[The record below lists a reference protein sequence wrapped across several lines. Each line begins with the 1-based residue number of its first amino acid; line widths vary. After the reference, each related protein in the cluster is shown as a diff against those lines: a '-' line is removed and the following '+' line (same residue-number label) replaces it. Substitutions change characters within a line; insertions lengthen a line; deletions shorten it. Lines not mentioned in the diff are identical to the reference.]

1 MTAVKG
7 AGRNPRLFVGMA
19 VKVRPALNNL
29 GRRAVRQSDIIH
41 HTSREKDTNMK
52 VTRSVGVLLASTAF
66 LSFAGS
72 AFALDGD
79 DVLAKIN
86 ALYALQGGKVEA
98 ASTSVDGSN
107 VTLSGVTVTMAG
119 MENKPF
125 PIGDVTLENVEEGDD
140 GYSIEKVSF
149 ADISK
154 TQDGVTFTAKDIA
167 LGGVYIANDP
177 KPGTV
182 ESMMIYDNLSTGPMT
197 ATKDGKQ
204 VFALDG
210 IDANLNAAEDQSKF
224 DFDAT
229 VSGVNIDLTTVPD
242 PKAQAAIEALGLQT
256 LNGEVTMKGSWTLA
270 DGKFDLTEYAF
281 DFADV
286 GRLDVNFSLSGY
298 TLDFVK
304 AMQEASK
311 AAQANPD
318 KAAGAQAMTMSMMG
332 LAQQLIYNGASI
344 RFDDAGIT
352 AKALDFAGKQQGVD
366 GKQMAQS
373 LKGMMPMMLGALNM
387 PDLQKQIESAVGAY
401 LDDPKSLTISANP
414 EQPLPAP
421 QIMGAAMGDPANL
434 VKTLNVQ
441 VTAND

>member
-1 MTAVKG
+1 MTKKNQHVVPHKDGWAVKG

-242 PKAQAAIEALGLQT
+242 PRHGCERDRAVARDAVRQRGRSAGPAQVVEPARQPVAEPARVLALAA
-256 LNGEVTMKGSWTLA
+256 
-270 DGKFDLTEYAF
+270 
-281 DFADV
+281 
-286 GRLDVNFSLSGY
+286 
-298 TLDFVK
+298 
-304 AMQEASK
+304 
-311 AAQANPD
+311 
-318 KAAGAQAMTMSMMG
+318 
-332 LAQQLIYNGASI
+332 
-344 RFDDAGIT
+344 
-352 AKALDFAGKQQGVD
+352 
-366 GKQMAQS
+366 
-373 LKGMMPMMLGALNM
+373 
-387 PDLQKQIESAVGAY
+387 
-401 LDDPKSLTISANP
+401 
-414 EQPLPAP
+414 
-421 QIMGAAMGDPANL
+421 
-434 VKTLNVQ
+434 
-441 VTAND
+441 